1 MRLLFFRHGDPDYE
15 IDGLTDKGK
24 REAELLA
31 KRICTMN
38 IDDVYV
44 SPLGRA
50 KATAEYSIKELQ
62 KEAVTCDWLRE
73 FPALFDA
80 NEADDETRGAFPN
93 ELRIDPE
100 TGKYHKRIV
109 WDVMPSY
116 YGRHPELFDVNAWRK
131 SEFVKHTD
139 MVDVYDHVV
148 SEFDKLLSKYGYE
161 RSGSIYKV
169 RENNEKVLAFFCH
182 FGITSVLLSHLWGI
196 SPFVTMQFLAMA
208 PTSLTEIVTEER
220 EKGIAIFRTLRIGD
234 ITHLT
239 MEGEPPAFSARF
251 CERFENENERH

>member
-31 KRICTMN
+31 KRICAMN
-38 IDDVYV
+38 IDDIYV

-50 KATAEYSIKELQ
+50 KATSEYSIKELQ

-80 NEADDETRGAFPN
+80 NEADDETRRAFPN
-93 ELRIDPE
+93 ELRIDSE

-116 YGRHPELFDVNAWRK
+116 YGRHPELFDVNAWRD

-139 MVDVYDHVV
+139 MIEAHDHVV

-169 RENNEKVLAFFCH
+169 RENNEKVLAFFYH
-182 FGITSVLLSHLWGI
+182 FGITSVLLSHLWGV
-196 SPFVTMQFLAMA
+196 SPLVTMQFLAMA
-208 PTSLTEIVTEER
+208 PHLLQRLLLRNVRKESL
-220 EKGIAIFRTLRIGD
+220 
-234 ITHLT
+234 
-239 MEGEPPAFSARF
+239 FSGHSR
-251 CERFENENERH
+251 